1 MSIFRR
7 ISPMQ
12 KARWSTAVATA
23 ALLALPVAAFA
34 QSTQSTPPEN
44 PPATTSSQPPAAQAD
59 ASAAKTHLSQARE
72 TLSALTSMPEAAK
85 LQGDARAKVGEL
97 ISNFNALISTPSDW
111 RSAYGKVDA
120 NLASLLGADA
130 PPDQP
135 VGTSGSAALDPAIR
149 AKLVEFRTH
158 LKAFESAAGGAPA
171 SADAT
176 PPAAPTTTTSA
187 PPSNPPAAPPATPT
201 TTTSAP
207 PSKPPSDSVSSSA
220 ATTTTANPDA
230 QKELDAIAGILDKSK
245 TGALTKAET
254 AELRKHVEIL
264 RTLLSRPGL

>member
-1 MSIFRR
+1 MGIFRR

-34 QSTQSTPPEN
+34 QSTQSTPPQN
-44 PPATTSSQPPAAQAD
+44 PPATTTSQQPPAAQGD
-59 ASAAKTHLSQARE
+59 ATAAKTHLSQARD

-85 LQGDARAKVGEL
+85 LQGDARTKVGEL
-97 ISNFNALISTPSDW
+97 ISNFNALITTQADW
-111 RSAYGKVDA
+111 RSAYGKLDA
-120 NLASLLGADA
+120 NLTSLLG
-130 PPDQP
+130 PDVPAEQP
-135 VGTSGSAALDPAIR
+135 VGTSGSAGLDPAIR

-171 SADAT
+171 SAEA
-176 PPAAPTTTTSA
+176 PPAAPATSTTSA
-187 PPSNPPAAPPATPT
+187 PPSSPP
-201 TTTSAP
+201 SAP
-207 PSKPPSDSVSSSA
+207 PSNPPSDSVSSSA
-220 ATTTTANPDA
+220 STTAGANADA
-230 QKELDAIAGILDKSK
+230 QKELDAIVAIVDKSK

-264 RTLLSRPGL
+264 RALLIKPGL